1 MRKVILVAPFVLL
14 APLVSVVGQTT
25 DESPKTFDLQAID
38 GYISR
43 YVKQKGL
50 VGLSVAIM
58 RDGEMVFAKGYG
70 LRQLE
75 NSLPMETNTSFAVGS
90 ITKQFTCACILLLAE
105 EGKLSVHDPVGKY
118 FPHLTRATE
127 ITLLDLMNHTSGYP
141 DYYPLDFVDR
151 RLSRPITF
159 DGLLTDYAA
168 ARLDFEPGSR
178 FSYSNTG
185 YIILGGVV
193 EKASG
198 EKFGDFLQ
206 QRILTPLKM
215 KDSRFATAQGLSSPA
230 TGYNGFALGP
240 PEPAIPEGDGWIEAA
255 GGLWAS
261 AADLLRWDLAL
272 VSGQVLK
279 SSSYELMTRPRKLA
293 TGRISNYG
301 CGLRTDI
308 QQGDIVLQHTGG
320 VSGFVSFNGVHPRT
334 KSGLVVLSNTEHI
347 SATPLRAE
355 LFHLLLQDIAQKEA
369 PSVPLVDGPEPKQVV
384 LDLLHQMQSGK
395 VDRSLLS
402 DEFSFF
408 LSEGR
413 IAAAAQ
419 RLKDLGEPENVESD
433 PPSERGGMQVMNVKL
448 TFKTAKLRA
457 SLYRLPNGK
466 IEQLL
471 FYGE

>member
-1 MRKVILVAPFVLL
+1 MQFQMLIALFII
-14 APLVSVVGQTT
+14 LVSVGSAPGQTT
-25 DESPKTFDLQAID
+25 EPPKTLDLQAID
-38 GYISR
+38 AYIAS
-43 YVKQKGL
+43 YVKEKGL

-58 RDGEMVFAKGYG
+58 RNGETVFAKGYG
-70 LRQLE
+70 MRQLE
-75 NSLPMETNTSFAVGS
+75 KSLPMEANTSFAVGS
-90 ITKQFTCACILLLAE
+90 VTKQFTCACILLLAE
-105 EGKLSVHDPVGKY
+105 EGRLSVYDNVGKY
-118 FPHLTRATE
+118 FPNLKRPND
-127 ITLLDLMNHTSGYP
+127 ITLLDLMNHTAGYP

-159 DGLLTDYAA
+159 EGLLKDYAVTQ
-168 ARLDFEPGSR
+168 LDFEPGSR

-193 EKASG
+193 EKVSG

-206 QRILTPLKM
+206 KRILTPLKM
-215 KDSRFATAQGLSSPA
+215 AHSKFGTAQSLASPA

-240 PEPAIPEGDGWIEAA
+240 PEPAVPEGDGWIEAA

-272 VSGQVLK
+272 VSGRVLK
-279 SSSYELMTRPRKLA
+279 PSSYDLMTTPRRLT
-293 TGRISNYG
+293 TGRISNYA

-308 QQGDIVLQHTGG
+308 QHGDLILQHTGG

-347 SATPLRAE
+347 SATPLRTE
-355 LFHLLLQDIAQKEA
+355 LFDLLLRDIAEIDA
-369 PSVPLVDGPEPKQVV
+369 PTIPAVVGPEPSQIV
-384 LDLLHQMQSGK
+384 LDFLHQMQSGK
-395 VDRSLLS
+395 VDRSVLS

-408 LSEGR
+408 LTDDR
-413 IAAAAQ
+413 ISSAAE
-419 RLKDLGEPENVESD
+419 RLRHLGEPEKVESD
-433 PPSERGGMQVMNVKL
+433 PPSERGGMQVVNVKL
-448 TFKTAKLRA
+448 TFKSAKLRA